1 MTFEFSNYN
10 FEKGFLGLLTK
21 KRLRYCYA
29 GAHTG
34 APLRLYLKGF
44 HAFVGADLCVRPQER

>member
-1 MTFEFSNYN
+1 MILLQKLLFSIDC
-10 FEKGFLGLLTK
+10 LK

-34 APLRLYLKGF
+34 APLRLYLSRF
-44 HAFVGADLCVRPQER
+44 RAFVQEGINDYHNLLF